1 MPAIY
6 AHRAFGEDL
15 KKRLPPERFAEVFAH
30 PDCFALGLHGP
41 DTLFYFHPLG
51 KNAVNLRGEELH
63 KRPAREFFFAAAG
76 HPNQTRR
83 AHCGH
88 RLFIRLCLSL
98 CAGQRLSPRSL
109 RSDEGT
115 FPLAY
120 GS

>member
-51 KNAVNLRGEELH
+51 KMRSTSAARNCISAPQGSSFLQRGT
-63 KRPAREFFFAAAG
+63 P
-76 HPNQTRR
+76 
-83 AHCGH
+83 
-88 RLFIRLCLSL
+88 
-98 CAGQRLSPRSL
+98 
-109 RSDEGT
+109 
-115 FPLAY
+115 
-120 GS
+120 